1 LAIRQLEAVDSA
13 AARQAYRALLARQP
27 CFAEAH
33 YRLAE
38 LLEQSGEWE
47 EAYRQY
53 IEARDLDGMP
63 MRCPSS
69 FQQAY
74 RDVAS
79 RHGCILIDGQSY
91 FHAIGRH
98 GLLDDELFQ
107 DAMHPSLRGQIAL
120 AQAVLVAL
128 QKRHAFGWSAE
139 SPIPVIDP
147 SQVASHFGI
156 DKSAWRTIAMW
167 WKGFNELV
175 TPLRYDRNMRSRKR
189 AAAIAAVD
197 QLDAGI
203 APETIGLPNVGTP
216 AAIPVIDNL
225 HNATAEIAIP
235 ITPCLAE

>member
-1 LAIRQLEAVDSA
+1 
-13 AARQAYRALLARQP
+13 
-27 CFAEAH
+27 
-33 YRLAE
+33 
-38 LLEQSGEWE
+38 
-47 EAYRQY
+47 
-53 IEARDLDGMP
+53 

-79 RHGCILIDGQSY
+79 RHGCIVIDGQSY

-128 QKRHAFGWSAE
+128 QKRHAFGWPPD

-147 SQVASHFGI
+147 SQCVNYFGI
-156 DKSAWRTIAMW
+156 DRSAWRLIALW

-175 TPLRYDRNMRSRKR
+175 TPLRYDRNMRWRKR

-197 QLDAGI
+197 QIDVGV
-203 APETIGLPNVGTP
+203 APEKVGLPNVGIP
-216 AAIPVIDNL
+216 AGIPVIDSL
-225 HNATAEIAIP
+225 PDPTADVALP
-235 ITPCLAE
+235 ITPCLTE

>member
-1 LAIRQLEAVDSA
+1 
-13 AARQAYRALLARQP
+13 
-27 CFAEAH
+27 
-33 YRLAE
+33 
-38 LLEQSGEWE
+38 
-47 EAYRQY
+47 
-53 IEARDLDGMP
+53 MP

-74 RDVAS
+74 RDVAA

-128 QKRHAFGWSAE
+128 QKRHAFGWSLD
-139 SPIPVIDP
+139 STIPVIDP
-147 SQVASHFGI
+147 SQVVSHFGI
-156 DKSAWRTIAMW
+156 DKNAWRTIASW

-175 TPLRYDRNMRSRKR
+175 TPLRYDRNMRSHKR

-197 QLDAGI
+197 QIDAGV
-203 APETIGLPNVGTP
+203 AAEKVGLPNVGTP
-216 AAIPVIDNL
+216 AGIPVIE
-225 HNATAEIAIP
+225 NAPEPSPEFASP
-235 ITPCLAE
+235 IVPCLTE